1 MTDAHMDLPDF
12 LTRHEYGN
20 IRLTGYRI
28 DLLHVVDLLNEG
40 RSAEQVQAE
49 FPTLPLELIRQTAS
63 FYQAERGGVD
73 AYVARCH
80 EEMDRAYAAYQP
92 GPGVLKVRRLMEQVR
107 QADAAHAADPTW
119 ATLSIGEKLRRVE
132 VEECSKTG

>member
-1 MTDAHMDLPDF
+1 MDLPDF

-20 IRLTGYRI
+20 IRLTGHRI
-28 DLLHVVDLLNEG
+28 DLMHVVDFLKEG
-40 RSAEQVQAE
+40 CSAQQIQAE
-49 FPTLPLELIRQTAS
+49 FPTLPLDLIRQTAS
-63 FYQAERGGVD
+63 FYQAEREEVD
-73 AYVARCH
+73 SYVARCH

-92 GPGVLKVRRLMEQVR
+92 GPGVLKVRRLMEQLR

-132 VEECSKTG
+132 AEECSKTG